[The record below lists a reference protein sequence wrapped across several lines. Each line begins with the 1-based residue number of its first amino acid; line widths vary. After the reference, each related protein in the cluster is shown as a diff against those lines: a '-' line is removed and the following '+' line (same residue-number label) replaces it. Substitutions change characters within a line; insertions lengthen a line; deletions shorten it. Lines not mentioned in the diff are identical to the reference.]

1 MYLLTAL
8 ERIKKMTNWEHFKAW
23 LLVGLFTLLFA
34 LVVPIIGHLAV
45 VMYILIVSPA
55 WALWVSFTEQPDE

>member
-1 MYLLTAL
+1 
-8 ERIKKMTNWEHFKAW
+8 MTNWEHFKAW